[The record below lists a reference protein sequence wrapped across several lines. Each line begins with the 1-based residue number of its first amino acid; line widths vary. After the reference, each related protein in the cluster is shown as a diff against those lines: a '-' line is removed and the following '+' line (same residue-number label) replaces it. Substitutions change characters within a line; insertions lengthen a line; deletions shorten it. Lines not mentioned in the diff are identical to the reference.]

1 MVFILK
7 RGVSGSKLPSC
18 PSPAS
23 TASTAT
29 PEWTAASSALCH
41 PFFNSA
47 SNGRTGEP
55 SDSGGASPDVT
66 RPVPTVGTTGRPHR
80 WGSHGVLG
88 LPITIYY
95 THIHTHTHVTYT
107 PRICYMNP
115 FRSPKKRPQGLVTVQ
130 IPLSSVGFRSGEIR
144 SHRPTLNVWSMGRF
158 W

>member
-95 THIHTHTHVTYT
+95 THIHTHTRHIHTQDLLHESLSFAQKTTSRTRNRPDPAKLGRLQVWRNQVT
-107 PRICYMNP
+107 
-115 FRSPKKRPQGLVTVQ
+115 
-130 IPLSSVGFRSGEIR
+130 
-144 SHRPTLNVWSMGRF
+144 
-158 W
+158 